1 MTKGKFLGMGMAKKI
16 CLVCTGFLFALL
28 VPAITAEPSAGSEEK
43 SAPLQ
48 ATVAAD
54 KEGEPKTT
62 FLTNTAKIFGR
73 WQGSTLTRGDIVR
86 AIWIAEAFGKEERDA
101 KITEGQVTA
110 DKPDDRGIFSLA
122 RPEGGWPIGHYRLE
136 IYVGDKLA
144 AAVKFKIEEDVT
156 VQVE

>member
-1 MTKGKFLGMGMAKKI
+1 MAKGKFLGMGMVKKAG
-16 CLVCTGFLFALL
+16 LVCTGFLFALL
-28 VPAITAEPSAGSEEK
+28 TQAVTAEPSPGSEEK

-62 FLTNTAKIFGR
+62 FVTNTAKIFGR
-73 WQGSTLTRGDIVR
+73 WQGSSLKAGDVIR

-101 KITEGQVTA
+101 KITEGRVTA
-110 DKPDDRGIFSLA
+110 DRPDERGIFSLA
-122 RPEGGWPIGHYRLE
+122 RPEGGWPIGRYRLE
-136 IYVGDKLA
+136 IYIGEKLA

>member
-1 MTKGKFLGMGMAKKI
+1 MAMVKKAGLF
-16 CLVCTGFLFALL
+16 CAGFLVVLL
-28 VPAITAEPSAGSEEK
+28 AEGIAAEPSPGSEEK

-73 WQGSTLTRGDIVR
+73 WQGSSLKTGEVIR

-110 DKPDDRGIFSLA
+110 DRPDDRGIFSLA
-122 RPEGGWPIGHYRLE
+122 RPDGGWPIGRYRLE

>member
-1 MTKGKFLGMGMAKKI
+1 MGLFMKA
-16 CLVCTGFLFALL
+16 GFVWFGFIFILL
-28 VPAITAEPSAGSEEK
+28 ARAMAEPAPDSDGK

-73 WQGSTLTRGDIVR
+73 WQGSSLKSGDVVR
-86 AIWIAEAFGKEERDA
+86 AIWVAEAFGNEERDA
-101 KITEGQVTA
+101 KITEAQVTA
-110 DKPDDRGIFSLA
+110 DKPNDHGIFSLA
-122 RPEGGWPIGHYRLE
+122 RPDGGWPIGHYRLE
-136 IYVGDKLA
+136 IYVGENLA
-144 AAVKFKIEEDVT
+144 ASVKFKIEEDVS

>member
-1 MTKGKFLGMGMAKKI
+1 MTKGKFLGMGMVKKVGF
-16 CLVCTGFLFALL
+16 VCTGFLVVLHAQSM
-28 VPAITAEPSAGSEEK
+28 AAEPSPSSEEK
-43 SAPLQ
+43 PAPLQ

-73 WQGSTLTRGDIVR
+73 WQGSTLKTGETIR

-122 RPEGGWPIGHYRLE
+122 RPDGGWPIGHYRLE
-136 IYVGDKLA
+136 IYVSDKLA

>member
-1 MTKGKFLGMGMAKKI
+1 MAMVKKAG
-16 CLVCTGFLFALL
+16 LVCAGFLVVLL
-28 VPAITAEPSAGSEEK
+28 AEGVGAEPSPASQEK
-43 SAPLQ
+43 AAPIQ

-54 KEGEPKTT
+54 KGGEPKTT
-62 FLTNTAKIFGR
+62 FLTNTPKIFGR
-73 WQGSTLTRGDIVR
+73 WQGSSLKTGEVVR

-110 DKPDDRGIFSLA
+110 DRPDDRGIFSLA
-122 RPEGGWPIGHYRLE
+122 RPDGGWPIGRYRLE

>member
-1 MTKGKFLGMGMAKKI
+1 MKAGCVWGGIILI
-16 CLVCTGFLFALL
+16 LL
-28 VPAITAEPSAGSEEK
+28 AHPLMAEPSPDSEEK

-62 FLTNTAKIFGR
+62 FLTNTAKIYGR
-73 WQGSTLTRGDIVR
+73 WQGSSLKSGEIVH
-86 AIWIAEAFGKEERDA
+86 AIWVAEAFGKEERDA
-101 KITEGQVTA
+101 KITEAQVAA
-110 DKPDDRGIFSLA
+110 DRADDRGIFSLA

-136 IYVGDKLA
+136 IYVADKLA
-144 AAVKFKIEEDVT
+144 ASVKFKIEEDVS